1 MIECLIMKS
10 TSWSYKPKDWWMKW
24 NSKLLWE
31 MDSIKWWTLKMTISC
46 WKMEIWT
53 HSWCWDTLLFS
64 CKYWVL
70 LLHISV
76 TIIGENICI
85 RLFKACQITLKFQA
99 LLSLHDGQD
108 LLENLF
114 RVNHPNLST
123 LKAVGMHSTKWL
135 LIWLRNQRRREE
147 KMHLQNH
154 TRK

>member
-123 LKAVGMHSTKWL
+123 LKVVGMHSTKWL
-135 LIWLRNQRRREE
+135 LIWQRNQRKREE